1 LFDSPEPDA
10 GELRIPVIEQ
20 TDQACHVFLPDIGP
34 GQLCCYRLYGAYEPA
49 CGLRFNHRHGTTTL
63 FSALETATGL
73 VKAGHYNAGDAGRSW
88 IS

>member
-49 CGLRFNHRHGTTTL
+49 CGLRFNHSKLLLDPYGQ
-63 FSALETATGL
+63 AI
-73 VKAGHYNAGDAGRSW
+73 AGQVN
-88 IS
+88 